1 MVVQFD
7 VGGQPYLGFF
17 SVVRYGDSWWLE
29 QLGGNFATL
38 VGVDAFHVGAAPKG
52 DVGTG

>member
-1 MVVQFD
+1 MRFD

-17 SVVRYGDSWWLE
+17 SVVRYGESWWLE

-38 VGVDAFHVGAAPKG
+38 VGVDLLHAGAVATG
-52 DVGTG
+52 DIG